1 MHTYSLLAPA
11 KINLYLEILGYR
23 PDGYHELAMV
33 MQSIG
38 LADRLTLRP
47 LSTETIRLHC
57 QHPDLPIAS
66 DNLAYRAAQLMATEF
81 QDMFSK
87 YGGIEITL
95 DKRIP
100 IGAGL
105 AGGSTDAAAVL
116 VGIDLLWRLGL
127 TREELQTLGARLG
140 SDVPFCIAGGTSLA
154 TGRGEILSPLPDLAD
169 LWLVLAKYRSLH
181 ISTAWAYQTYRQQ
194 FGQPYQPHPDRPAGE
209 RVRVGALVSAIAHRD
224 HRQLGL
230 HLTNDFERVIFPA
243 HPQVQHLRDVLGAQP
258 GVLGAMMSGSGPSVF
273 ALVESQ
279 ALAVAVQTQVQAQLA
294 DPDLDVWVSQMMP
307 AGIQII
313 TAD

>member
-57 QHPDLPIAS
+57 HHPDLTDTS
-66 DNLAYRAAQLMATEF
+66 NNLAYRAAHLMATEF

-87 YGGIEITL
+87 YGGVDITL

-127 TREELQTLGARLG
+127 TREELQHLGARLG

-154 TGRGEILSPLPDLAD
+154 TGRGEVLSPLTDLAD
-169 LWLVLAKYRSLH
+169 LWIVLAKYRSLH
-181 ISTAWAYQTYRQQ
+181 IDTGWAYTTYRQQ
-194 FGQPYQPHPDRPAGE
+194 FGQPYVPHPDRPAGE
-209 RVRVGALVSAIAHRD
+209 RVRSGPLVGAIAHRD
-224 HRQLGL
+224 HQQLGL
-230 HLTNDFERVIFPA
+230 HLNNDFERVIFPA
-243 HPQVQHLRDVLGAQP
+243 HPQVQQLREVMQAQP

-279 ALAVAVQTQVQAQLA
+279 SEAIAVQTQVREQLA
-294 DPDLDVWVSQMMP
+294 NPDLDLWVTQVVP
-307 AGIQII
+307 TGIQII
-313 TAD
+313 TEG

>member
-23 PDGYHELAMV
+23 EDGYHELAMV

-47 LSTETIRLHC
+47 LPTQTIRLLCH
-57 QHPDLPIAS
+57 HPELTDTAN
-66 DNLAYRAAQLMATEF
+66 NLAYRAAQLMATEF

-87 YGGIEITL
+87 YGGVEITL

-127 TREELQTLGARLG
+127 TREELQHLGARLG

-154 TGRGEILSPLPDLAD
+154 TGRGEVLSPLTDLAD
-169 LWLVLAKYRSLH
+169 LWIVLAKYRSLH
-181 ISTAWAYQTYRQQ
+181 IDTGWAYRTYRQQ
-194 FGQPYQPHPDRPAGE
+194 FGQPYVPQPARPAGE
-209 RVRVGALVSAIAHRD
+209 RVRSGALVSAIAHRD

-230 HLTNDFERVIFPA
+230 NLSNDFERVIFPA
-243 HPQVQHLRDVLGAQP
+243 HPQVQQLREVLQVQP

-279 ALAVAVQTQVQAQLA
+279 AEAIAVQTQVREQLA
-294 DPDLDVWVSQMMP
+294 DPDLDLWVTQVIP
-307 AGIQII
+307 TGIQII
-313 TAD
+313 TDG